1 MWIEAIN
8 LKNYSDFKQMSID
21 FQSDKINI
29 VVAENELNKELLAES
44 IYQVLFDKNFKNHNL
59 NNQLKSNS
67 NLPVLSLDINLN
79 QKQIRIIR
87 DFNNSKV
94 MVLEPPYSGLTT
106 SNLFANSQNIIGQII
121 TELNKEIFLKTAYV
135 DQSKLN
141 CLNVNFYRNI
151 IMDYTANANKPLQL
165 LNDTDLLF
173 EKDLNS
179 LISEYKAKI
188 LHYNVQL
195 SNLQNIKLELKPLI
209 NDLLAV
215 SEEIK
220 KVEIIDQKQN
230 FFILQKDLIE
240 KKELYTQLEFIQNSI
255 FNSKINWADII
266 IDNKVLKIID
276 DEVIKLNQ
284 QRSNCLNDV
293 ANLDNEL
300 NLTKSEY
307 DNNINKFSNLQYAN
321 ISETD
326 IMEIATNTIV
336 LKTLYNELSELQNQ
350 NNESLANNATGSL
363 APTFDSDFV
372 LDVKNSLKANE
383 AILKA
388 AQNQILNLQQ
398 QEIQI
403 QDKLNQ
409 NKKSVLIKFF
419 PLIIIIC
426 GLVAIVSIS
435 YFLFQVIVNHV
446 SYANVLLFP
455 AVALLSLILLV
466 ITSIKLLKNKTN
478 LKLRTELESE
488 LQSLYSSKEV
498 INKKILLIDENQ
510 KKLSNSLVN
519 IKNIG
524 SKSNTNLLSP
534 LIVSK
539 QERIKDTINKITS
552 ILKSNK
558 IEFQD
563 ITVQYLDELTENFK
577 EFKLYHE
584 VLNSSK
590 DSINRANEERNLIVN
605 TINSTNQRLAQIF
618 SQFNIINLN
627 SYEDA
632 YATYKNRFE
641 VITTWNDI
649 LDFHPEI
656 TLDDIN
662 NIESLCRNLNHKI
675 NDLQTKID
683 TIDSFNN
690 SPKSEDSSQLSLA
703 DLKNKKEKLVHGI
716 NSRKQELDSKFNESK
731 FSLNYY
737 LNKYVH
743 ITQFTAAIKLAKEKV
758 QLISKPDFKNW
769 SSALNVELAYF
780 CDKLPNLEHDL
791 NIQNISF
798 DSHLHV
804 EITDTSGL
812 KYSINDDKIRNLPIE
827 NLELIDFILR
837 LAIFK
842 NLTKNHSIPLILV
855 EPFCNSDI
863 GIFLKFIEF
872 ITRNL
877 LLDYQI
883 IIFSDRQDRYDWL
896 KSNIS
901 RRGRNKLHV
910 CKLEESITN

>member
-1 MWIEAIN
+1 
-8 LKNYSDFKQMSID
+8 
-21 FQSDKINI
+21 
-29 VVAENELNKELLAES
+29 
-44 IYQVLFDKNFKNHNL
+44 
-59 NNQLKSNS
+59 
-67 NLPVLSLDINLN
+67 
-79 QKQIRIIR
+79 
-87 DFNNSKV
+87 
-94 MVLEPPYSGLTT
+94 MVLEPPYNNLTA

-135 DQSKLN
+135 DQRKLN
-141 CLNVNFYRNI
+141 CLSVNFYRNI
-151 IMDYTANANKPLQL
+151 IMEYTANANKPLQL

-179 LISEYKAKI
+179 LAAEYKAKI
-188 LHYNVQL
+188 LHFNFQL
-195 SNLQNIKLELKPLI
+195 SNLQNLKLEMEPLI

-215 SEEIK
+215 DKDIK

-240 KKELYTQLEFIQNSI
+240 KKELYTQLEFIQNSMLD
-255 FNSKINWADII
+255 SKINWADII

-276 DEVIKLNQ
+276 DEVIKLHH
-284 QRSNCLNDV
+284 QRGSCLNDIT
-293 ANLDNEL
+293 NLDNEL
-300 NLTKSEY
+300 NLTKNEY
-307 DNNINKFSNLQYAN
+307 DNNINKFTNLQYAN
-321 ISETD
+321 ISEAD
-326 IMEIATNTIV
+326 INDIATNTIV

-350 NNESLANNATGSL
+350 NNESMANNATGSL

-403 QDKLNQ
+403 QEKLNQ
-409 NKKSVLIKFF
+409 NKNSVLIKFF

-426 GLVAIVSIS
+426 GLMALVSIS

-446 SYANVLLFP
+446 SFVNVLLFP
-455 AVALLSLILLV
+455 AVALVSLILLV
-466 ITSIKLLKNKTN
+466 ITSINLLKNKTN

-488 LQSLYSSKEV
+488 LQGLYSSKEV

-519 IKNIG
+519 IKNIS
-524 SKSNTNLLSP
+524 SKSSTNLLSP

-552 ILKSNK
+552 ILKNNK
-558 IEFQD
+558 IESQD
-563 ITVQYLDELTENFK
+563 ITIQYLDKLTENFK
-577 EFKLYHE
+577 EFKSYHE

-590 DSINRANEERNLIVN
+590 DSINKANEERNLIIN

-632 YATYKNRFE
+632 YAIYKNRFK

-656 TLDDIN
+656 TLNDIN
-662 NIESLCRNLNHKI
+662 NIESLCRNLTHKI
-675 NDLQTKID
+675 NELQTKID

-690 SPKSEDSSQLSLA
+690 SPKSKDSSQLSLA
-703 DLKNKKEKLVHGI
+703 DLKIKKAELVNNI
-716 NSRKQELDSKFNESK
+716 NSRRQEFDSKFNDSSY
-731 FSLNYY
+731 SLNYY
-737 LNKYVH
+737 LNKYIH
-743 ITQFTAAIKLAKEKV
+743 ITQFATAIKLAKDKV
-758 QLISKPDFKNW
+758 QLISKPDFKSW
-769 SSALNVELAYF
+769 SNALNIELTYF
-780 CDKLPNLEHDL
+780 CDKLANLEHDL
-791 NIQNISF
+791 NIKTISF

-812 KYSINDDKIRNLPIE
+812 KYSINDEKIRNLPIE

-842 NLTKNHSIPLILV
+842 NFTKNQSLPLILI

-877 LLDYQI
+877 LSDSQI

-910 CKLEESITN
+910 CKVEESITN